1 MLCVKGVVVLQ
12 IKFLVVEEVV
22 NELINMLCFVDFED
36 EDEKIEMEE
45 DEGKDLR
52 DI

>member
-1 MLCVKGVVVLQ
+1 M
-12 IKFLVVEEVV
+12 EEVV

>member
-12 IKFLVVEEVV
+12 IKFLVVEEAV